1 MKIFKVNN
9 NIRQMAVLRVEEK
22 WSWINFF
29 VIALAIL
36 VSFAFVR
43 ETMFG
48 CVQVVGSS
56 MYSTLEDED
65 YLLLDKRS
73 EIKRGDV
80 IVFYDDSLEKY
91 LIKRVIGLP
100 GDIVWTEEGIVHRI
114 KAGTI
119 DKEIMNETYI
129 DEGKLTW
136 RTAFSVG
143 QDLEKV
149 LVEKDMLFVLG
160 DNRTDSMD
168 SRVLGAVPI
177 CNVQGVVHQSIIDNK
192 EELWLLY
199 KLF

>member
-1 MKIFKVNN
+1 MRIFKVNN

-29 VIALAIL
+29 VIALAVL
-36 VSFAFVR
+36 VSFTFVR

-56 MYSTLEDED
+56 MCSTLEEDD
-65 YLLLDKRS
+65 YLLLDRRS

-80 IVFYDDSLEKY
+80 VVFYDDTLKKY

-114 KAGTI
+114 KAGTM
-119 DKEIMNETYI
+119 DEEILNETYI
-129 DEGKLTW
+129 DDGKLTW
-136 RTAFSVG
+136 QTAFSVG
-143 QDLEKV
+143 LDLEKV

-168 SRVLGAVPI
+168 SRILGAVPI
-177 CNVQGVVHQSIIDNK
+177 NNVEGVVHQSIIDNK
-192 EELWLLY
+192 EKLWFLY